1 MESSTNEVLI
11 VTSWIPTVNWSF
23 ERQALEKLPERIS
36 GLPNSN
42 SLKTT
47 DITQVLI
54 PDSKSTNVNLIQPP
68 SLVAPA
74 TSTIDTPIAKRLRDL
89 TELFNQ
95 GLISE
100 KEFLEKKKSILDLL

>member
-1 MESSTNEVLI
+1 MI